1 MSRKGPGAC
10 HCRKLLTAACS
21 NPITQEDL
29 LCDDCR
35 DGCNAV
41 FLPLSVY
48 PFDGNHAALGPH
60 IRATI
65 QGPGFTGMIEGGQE

>member
-1 MSRKGPGAC
+1 MSRKSPGAC
-10 HCRKLLTAACS
+10 HCLTQDPVYCS

-41 FLPLSVY
+41 FLPSD
-48 PFDGNHAALGPH
+48 PGSTGDGFYSYATLGPH
-60 IRATI
+60 LKVTI
-65 QGPGFTGMIEGGQE
+65 HVIGGEFRYDL